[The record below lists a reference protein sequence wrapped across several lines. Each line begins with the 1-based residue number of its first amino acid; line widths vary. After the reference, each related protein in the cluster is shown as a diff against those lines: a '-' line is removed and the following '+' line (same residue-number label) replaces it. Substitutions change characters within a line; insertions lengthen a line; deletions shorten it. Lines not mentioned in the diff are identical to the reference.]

1 LKNDDSIP
9 PLVLIHLGAKIPS
22 YVRISARR
30 AAKNYEGLTY
40 LLKNSPDRC
49 AIRGVTTVDLTRW
62 YSSSRFDAFAES
74 SGSIGDF
81 RNGFW
86 LKTAERFFVLHDWMG
101 VSGYTKAIHIESDV
115 VIFGIISLLS
125 RLDAIGAGIFIPR
138 DAESRAVGS
147 LVYVNKAEELSNMIS
162 FFEMTGLK
170 TNEMAL
176 LAAYL
181 DSEGEGKFSLPT
193 ADSIDSALC
202 GSRSWA
208 SLSPTDIGGVVDAAG
223 LGQWVAGVDPRNT
236 RKATYNHFRNECND
250 LEFSELRFRFDPGA
264 KILWARVRGGEF
276 VRVFNLH
283 LHSKK
288 IFLFLSQT
296 ALFLLVRL
304 SQLQR
309 PIPLESL
316 RLNRMGL
323 GLASLYARGRS
334 FLGAGHP
341 KKLR

>member
-1 LKNDDSIP
+1 
-9 PLVLIHLGAKIPS
+9 
-22 YVRISARR
+22 
-30 AAKNYEGLTY
+30 
-40 LLKNSPDRC
+40 
-49 AIRGVTTVDLTRW
+49 
-62 YSSSRFDAFAES
+62 
-74 SGSIGDF
+74 
-81 RNGFW
+81 

-101 VSGYTKAIHIESDV
+101 VSGYKKAIHIESDV

-138 DAESRAVGS
+138 DAESRAIGS
-147 LVYVNKAEELSNMIS
+147 LVYVNTAEELSNMIS

-193 ADSIDSALC
+193 ADSIDSARC

-223 LGQWVAGVDPRNT
+223 LGQGVAGVDPRNT

-264 KILWARVRGGEF
+264 KILWARVRGASLSGS
-276 VRVFNLH
+276 LTCTCTQ
-283 LHSKK
+283 K
-288 IFLFLSQT
+288 IFIFLSQT

-316 RLNRMGL
+316 RLNRVGL
-323 GLASLYARGRS
+323 GLASMYARGRS